1 MRMHRLVGLVAGVVV
16 IGIATASGSLSAQPG
31 SMMMDYEDMGGGIK
45 AHPGAGQRHGMGMMG
60 SGMGHMGMMTGMRPC
75 MGGMPGGG
83 MGHMGM
89 MSVTGDFHML
99 ELDDAQRAEI
109 RKIRSQLRKE
119 SLPIMGRVMDEQD
132 KLCDLYA
139 QERRDAKAI
148 GSVYAKIFDM
158 QRQMIEASIEA
169 HNRAREVLTDEQ
181 RARAKTKDVRRGM
194 MGGQGRDMGM
204 MGGRMMEQ

>member
-1 MRMHRLVGLVAGVVV
+1 VV
-16 IGIATASGSLSAQPG
+16 IGIAMVSGPLSAQPG
-31 SMMMDYEDMGGGIK
+31 SMMMGHEDMGGGMK
-45 AHPGAGQRHGMGMMG
+45 GRPGAGPGHEMGMMG

-75 MGGMPGGG
+75 MGGMAGGG

-89 MSVTGDFHML
+89 MGGMGGFHML
-99 ELDDAQRAEI
+99 ELDDAQRATL
-109 RKIRSQLRKE
+109 RKVRSQLRKE
-119 SLPIMGRVMDEQD
+119 SLPIMGRIMDEQD

-181 RARAKTKDVRRGM
+181 RAQAKDVRRGM
-194 MGGQGRDMGM
+194 MGGQGRGMGM
-204 MGGRMMEQ
+204 MGGHMMEQ